1 MQIVP
6 SDLRVPADKIVPGF
20 NFPGSRAP
28 TQTGH
33 GPLTD
38 KGDVLEMIAHDL
50 AIAEVMVL
58 LDQRVVEWLEFCVSD
73 RLEINKANISQCFF

>member
-58 LDQRVVEWLEFCVSD
+58 SCPVRKKEKLCIGVEIEYVG
-73 RLEINKANISQCFF
+73 R